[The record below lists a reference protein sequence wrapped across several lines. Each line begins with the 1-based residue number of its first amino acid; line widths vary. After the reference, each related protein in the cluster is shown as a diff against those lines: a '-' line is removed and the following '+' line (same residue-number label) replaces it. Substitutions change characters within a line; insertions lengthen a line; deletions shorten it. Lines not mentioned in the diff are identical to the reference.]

1 MSASDTSRPALF
13 DRALLARRRA
23 RALSRADKAP
33 GIDFL
38 LAHAAA
44 DLGERLV
51 AVSRQFPVAVDLGGH
66 RGHLAQAI
74 AASGRAG
81 HVLRAD
87 LFLADAATPGCD
99 LVIDDELPPF
109 AGASLD
115 LVCSALS
122 LHLVNDLPGALV
134 QIRKALKP
142 DGLFLAALLGGD
154 TLFELKDALMRAEME
169 LSGGAAPRVAP
180 FADTRALGAL
190 LQRAG
195 FALPVAD
202 VDRLTVRYDTMG
214 GLVDDLRAMGAANML
229 AERARTPL
237 SRAVLARASG
247 IYAERHADP
256 DGRIRATFD
265 IVSLSGWAPHES
277 QQKPLKPGSAR
288 ASLADALAD
297 IGHKKKDPGERSS

>member
-1 MSASDTSRPALF
+1 MSASDNSRPDLF
-13 DRALLARRRA
+13 DRALFARRRTRALA
-23 RALSRADKAP
+23 RAGAEP

-44 DLGERLV
+44 DLGERLA
-51 AVSRQFPVAVDLGGH
+51 AVSRHLEIAVDLGGH
-66 RGHLAQAI
+66 RGHLTDAMT
-74 AASGRAG
+74 ASGR
-81 HVLRAD
+81 VSRVIRAD
-87 LFLADAATPGCD
+87 IFLADPATPGCD
-99 LVIDDELPPF
+99 LVIDDALPPF
-109 AGASLD
+109 ADASLD

-134 QIRKALKP
+134 QIRRTLKP

-169 LSGGAAPRVAP
+169 ISGGAAPRVVP

-202 VDRLTVRYDTMG
+202 VDRLTVRYSGMA
-214 GLVDDLRAMGAANML
+214 GLVDDLRAMGAASVL
-229 AERARTPL
+229 AERSRCPL
-237 SRAVLARASG
+237 SRAVIARASQ

-288 ASLADALAD
+288 ASLAEALAD
-297 IGHKKKDPGERSS
+297 IEHKKKDPGEGPS

>member
-1 MSASDTSRPALF
+1 MSASDTGRPDLF
-13 DRALLARRRA
+13 DRRLLARRRA
-23 RALSRADKAP
+23 RALARADALP

-38 LAHAAA
+38 LAHAAT
-44 DLGERLV
+44 DLGERL
-51 AVSRQFPVAVDLGGH
+51 ATVSRRFPLAVDLGGH
-66 RGHLAQAI
+66 RGHLARAI
-74 AASGRAG
+74 AASGRAEK
-81 HVLRAD
+81 VLRAD
-87 LFLADAATPGCD
+87 ILVVDRATPGCD
-99 LVIDDELPPF
+99 LVADDALPPF
-109 AGASLD
+109 ADASLD

-134 QIRKALKP
+134 QIRRTLKP

-169 LSGGAAPRVAP
+169 LRGGAAPRVAP

-202 VDRLTVRYDTMG
+202 VDRLTVRYDGMP
-214 GLVDDLRAMGAANML
+214 GLVDDLRAMGAASML
-229 AERARTPL
+229 AER
-237 SRAVLARASG
+237 SRAPLPRPVLARAAE

-256 DGRIRATFD
+256 DGRVRATFD

-288 ASLADALAD
+288 KSLADALAD
-297 IGHKKKDPGERSS
+297 IERERDPGSGSS